1 MHQDVTTDAW
11 VGVLPLHPRL
21 TLSSKSFISAEPN
34 RPALTASPIYGS
46 SGRLLEIESQANAGV
61 GYGEQ
66 GKGVPSR
73 YSSLRCY
80 ILVA

>member
-1 MHQDVTTDAW
+1 MHQDVTNDAW
-11 VGVLPLHPRL
+11 WVGTPPLHPRL
-21 TLSSKSFISAEPN
+21 KLSSKSVISAEPN

-61 GYGEQ
+61 GYGGQ
-66 GKGVPSR
+66 GKGVSSR
-73 YSSLRCY
+73 CSLRCY